1 MLRTLFSAASA
12 AVLIASAREAR
23 AQGGPSANVAVA
35 GCEDAA
41 ARINGATLPRVGA
54 PQWNDWVTLTGCGTR
69 GATIIAGALQS
80 DAIRTES
87 ELSRL
92 DHLAGLL
99 DGWFQPQLVTAYEFI
114 LRSRD
119 TSNGMKLRAMWL

>member
-12 AVLIASAREAR
+12 AVLLASAREVG
-23 AQGGPSANVAVA
+23 AQGGSNANVAQAAAPAQLVA

-41 ARINGATLPRVGA
+41 ARVNGATLPRVGA
-54 PQWNDWVTLTGCGTR
+54 SAWTDWVTLTGCGTR

-92 DHLAGLL
+92 DHMAGLL
-99 DGWFQPQLVTAYEFI
+99 DGWFQPQLEI
-114 LRSRD
+114 
-119 TSNGMKLRAMWL
+119 GRAACRG